1 MVERKVGEVA
11 PALQNNR
18 DKISKLIETLEKQL
32 SDKGVEINAYMA
44 KHNIQ
49 VRGVKNKENETEA
62 PVKAQTTGGQGV
74 LVETNQK

>member
-49 VRGVKNKENETEA
+49 VSNF
-62 PVKAQTTGGQGV
+62 V
-74 LVETNQK
+74 LCKLKFKVSALSVVE